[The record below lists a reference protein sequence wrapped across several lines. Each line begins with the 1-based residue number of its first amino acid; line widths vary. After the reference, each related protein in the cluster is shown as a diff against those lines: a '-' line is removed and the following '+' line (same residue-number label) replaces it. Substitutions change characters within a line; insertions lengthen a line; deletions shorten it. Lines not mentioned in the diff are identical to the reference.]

1 MYAFI
6 FSVVQYYI
14 ASILQVYSTAGALL
28 LLLGAPV
35 NILPALH
42 LIMEI
47 TWKCM
52 HIQVAWRGVDVCD
65 TISIDVHGGINVLS
79 CAGPSCQVLS

>member
-14 ASILQVYSTAGALL
+14 ASILQVYSYSRCFAV
-28 LLLGAPV
+28 LLGAPV
-35 NILPALH
+35 NILPVLH

-47 TWKCM
+47 TWECM
-52 HIQVAWRGVDVCD
+52 HI
-65 TISIDVHGGINVLS
+65 HGSLERCIYIL
-79 CAGPSCQVLS
+79 

>member
-14 ASILQVYSTAGALL
+14 ASVLQVYSYSRCFA
-28 LLLGAPV
+28 GAPV

-47 TWKCM
+47 TWECM
-52 HIQVAWRGVDVCD
+52 HILERC
-65 TISIDVHGGINVLS
+65 ISIDVHGGINVLS
-79 CAGPSCQVLS
+79 YAGPSCQVLS